1 MRMYA
6 YSYYVYIY
14 IHITN
19 EWLPAILCLY
29 GNSKV
34 KKVKRSH
41 ESCEIL
47 AINSTDAE
55 KYLWS
60 FQRSAAEKP

>member
-6 YSYYVYIY
+6 YSYYIY

-34 KKVKRSH
+34 KKERFH

-60 FQRSAAEKP
+60 FQGSGAEKP

>member
-6 YSYYVYIY
+6 YSFYIY
-14 IHITN
+14 IDITS

-34 KKVKRSH
+34 KKVKRFH

-60 FQRSAAEKP
+60 FQRSGAEKP